1 MEKPGMIE
9 IPAFHSSL
17 GPVRP
22 RDRIAA
28 LRNDGI
34 FSLEERRAMIRG
46 WLRCARQIGL
56 AGAGLWMFAYDAR
69 PDAWDRHT
77 FYFRDGTEPSDPLNR
92 YADLVAEAAA
102 P

>member
-1 MEKPGMIE
+1 
-9 IPAFHSSL
+9 
-17 GPVRP
+17 
-22 RDRIAA
+22 

-46 WLRCARQIGL
+46 WLRCARRTGL

-77 FYFRDGTEPSDPLNR
+77 FYFRDGTEPGDPLNR
-92 YADLVAEAAA
+92 YADLVAEAAER
-102 P
+102 